1 MSADSDPV
9 SDPLSDALPEA
20 APAPV
25 QEPAVNPAIYYDGTS
40 SRKRQ
45 VTLRPGASLD
55 IVEDGAVVATWPFAE
70 VRRADG
76 GRNVRLSCLSALPL
90 ARLEI
95 ADRAAADRVLGFCP
109 ALDADHHSKQTGK
122 VVAWSLGAACS
133 IVLVTLFGIP
143 LLADRLA
150 PMVPYAVEKRIG
162 EAVDRQVKTILGG
175 RVCERKEGQAAL
187 EKMVDKIRLAG
198 GMTSPLEAHVLST
211 KVPNAFALPGGK
223 VYLLDGL
230 IQNAKNPD
238 EVAGVLAHELGH
250 AHNRDGLRKLIQT
263 GGSSFLIG
271 LLFGDIMGGGAVLFA
286 ARSVIDASYSRE
298 AETRA
303 DSFAIAS
310 MNELGRSPRP
320 LGEFLVRITGDSRV
334 STVID
339 SHPLSADRLDRMKK
353 EDRGSSGAP
362 ILSAAEWQALKT
374 ICTDPAKGGGV

>member
-1 MSADSDPV
+1 MSADSDLMPG
-9 SDPLSDALPEA
+9 SSPEI

-25 QEPAVNPAIYYDGTS
+25 LEPAVNPAIYYDGTS

-45 VTLRPGASLD
+45 VTLQPGAALD
-55 IVEDGAVVATWPFAE
+55 IVENGATVASWPFAE
-70 VRRADG
+70 IRRADG
-76 GRNVRLSCLSALPL
+76 GRSVRLSCLKALPL

-95 ADRAAADRVLGFCP
+95 ADKAAAERILGFCH

-122 VVAWSLGAACS
+122 VIAWSLGAACS

-162 EAVDRQVKTILGG
+162 EAVDRQAKAILGG
-175 RVCERKEGQAAL
+175 RICERSEGQAAL

-211 KVPNAFALPGGK
+211 STPNAFALPGGK

-230 IQNAKNPD
+230 IQKAKDPD

-250 AHNRDGLRKLIQT
+250 AHHRDGLRKLIQT

-310 MNELGRSPRP
+310 MNALGRSPRP
-320 LGEFLVRITGDSRV
+320 LGEFLVRITGNSRV

-362 ILSAAEWQALKT
+362 ILTLAEWQALRN
-374 ICTDPAKGGGV
+374 ICTDSGKGGGV

>member
-1 MSADSDPV
+1 MSADSDLMPG
-9 SDPLSDALPEA
+9 SSPEI

-25 QEPAVNPAIYYDGTS
+25 LEPAVNPAIYYDGTS

-45 VTLRPGASLD
+45 VTLQPGAALD
-55 IVEDGAVVATWPFAE
+55 IVENGATVASWPFAE
-70 VRRADG
+70 IRRADG
-76 GRNVRLSCLSALPL
+76 GRSVRLSCLKALPL

-95 ADRAAADRVLGFCP
+95 ADKAAAERILGFCH

-122 VVAWSLGAACS
+122 VIAWSLGAACS

-162 EAVDRQVKTILGG
+162 EAVDRQAKAILGG
-175 RVCERKEGQAAL
+175 RICERSEGQAAL

-211 KVPNAFALPGGK
+211 SIPNAFALPGGK

-230 IQNAKNPD
+230 IQKAKDPD

-250 AHNRDGLRKLIQT
+250 AHHRDGLRKLIQT

-310 MNELGRSPRP
+310 MNALGRSPRP
-320 LGEFLVRITGDSRV
+320 LGEFLVRITGNSRV

-362 ILSAAEWQALKT
+362 ILTLAEWQALRN
-374 ICTDPAKGGGV
+374 ICTDSGKGGGV